1 MTQSGT
7 SLDGEDAE
15 AAESSSAAV
24 SSVPSSELNESSMD
38 LTSNFCFV
46 FFFDFLDGVFVF
58 VFVVAPEPPSLKKS
72 LTLPDLDDDVD
83 AEDEARRLDFFGT
96 FSTDSSVTL
105 AAFFAPF
112 FFSKF

>member
-1 MTQSGT
+1 
-7 SLDGEDAE
+7 
-15 AAESSSAAV
+15 
-24 SSVPSSELNESSMD
+24 MD
-38 LTSNFCFV
+38 LTSNFSFV
-46 FFFDFLDGVFVF
+46 VFFDFLDGVFVF

-72 LTLPDLDDDVD
+72 LTLPDLDDVD

-96 FSTDSSVTL
+96 FSTESSVTL